1 MKILKF
7 TILIKLINIK
17 MNQRIIII
25 NMVYFL
31 LSIAMTVILAL
42 LYLNYKYESTCGQ
55 TINAIMS
62 EREY

>member
-1 MKILKF
+1 
-7 TILIKLINIK
+7 
-17 MNQRIIII
+17 MNQRLIII

-62 EREY
+62 EKEYQ

>member
-1 MKILKF
+1 
-7 TILIKLINIK
+7 
-17 MNQRIIII
+17 MNQRLIVINII
-25 NMVYFL
+25 YFL

-62 EREY
+62 ESESL